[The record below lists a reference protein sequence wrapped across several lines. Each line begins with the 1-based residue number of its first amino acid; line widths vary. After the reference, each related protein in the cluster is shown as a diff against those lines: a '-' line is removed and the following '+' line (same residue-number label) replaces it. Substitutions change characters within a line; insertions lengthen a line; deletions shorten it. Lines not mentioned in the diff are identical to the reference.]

1 MVFCMFQD
9 ALQVDLDA
17 FQDSAGE
24 VLDRLLWGSSGYL
37 KKPRYGCR
45 KTEINDEFTEKQ
57 FFSQI
62 NVCSIIIYIYL

>member
-1 MVFCMFQD
+1 MAFCMFQD

-37 KKPRYGCR
+37 HT
-45 KTEINDEFTEKQ
+45 KTKIWM
-57 FFSQI
+57 
-62 NVCSIIIYIYL
+62 